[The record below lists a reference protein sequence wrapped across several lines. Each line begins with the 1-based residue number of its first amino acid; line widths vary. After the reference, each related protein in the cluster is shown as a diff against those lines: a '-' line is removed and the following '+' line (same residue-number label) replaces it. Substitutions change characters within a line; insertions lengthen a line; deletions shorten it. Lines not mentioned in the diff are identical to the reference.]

1 VHEDWRATC
10 FYVTPETCLAVN
22 ASPKTLMFV
31 VTISLSFHLF
41 MYYMSVLVLW
51 HSGRGGDDRR
61 QQTGDASAAG
71 GDDLN

>member
-1 VHEDWRATC
+1 MLSGSRITE
-10 FYVTPETCLAVN
+10 N
-22 ASPKTLMFV
+22 ADVCCHNFV
-31 VTISLSFHLF
+31 KFLYLF

-61 QQTGDASAAG
+61 QQTGDDSAAG